1 MTDTVFIEKPDG
13 RRLGPYKGVLSRS
26 QFTIMD
32 KTLDVDHGD
41 LLVRPLPN
49 GKEEHY
55 TVLRADFREDF
66 HAIPGGYDLSINK
79 KQQIHSRPSSIVNN
93 VSISNSSGFQVGNRN
108 LQSVQVALTQLLQA
122 IESHPGSPEGRAVAD
137 RVLTCVYC
145 GHQYPQETP
154 AWGDKVLT
162 DHITQCEKHPMRAV
176 IVEREKL
183 LAALIASVGCIDL
196 AELRQMEAAM
206 RLLYAPEA
214 DKAATIDAIH
224 ALIES
229 IEGGS
234 HG

>member
-13 RRLGPYKGVLSRS
+13 RRLGPYKGVLSKS

-108 LQSVQVALTQLLQA
+108 LQSVPSSTHTTSA
-122 IESHPGSPEGRAVAD
+122 SD
-137 RVLTCVYC
+137 RV
-145 GHQYPQETP
+145 
-154 AWGDKVLT
+154 
-162 DHITQCEKHPMRAV
+162 
-176 IVEREKL
+176 
-183 LAALIASVGCIDL
+183 
-196 AELRQMEAAM
+196 
-206 RLLYAPEA
+206 APGKA